1 MMKRSLLLITPL
13 LLLLTGCSTGG
24 VSHGN
29 ESAFIAGNG
38 SAVVIPTAKRNPAP
52 HFVSATLGGGNYVFQ
67 PGKLTVL
74 NIWASWCSPCRAEA
88 PVLSD
93 FSKKNPEIVFLGL
106 LTRDNLSAAQ
116 SFIKRFALEYPI
128 LTDDSIV
135 AGFKGSITPNAIPTT
150 LVIDAAGRVAAR
162 ISGEVSVAVLQDVL
176 QRVSG
181 GAVHA

>member
-1 MMKRSLLLITPL
+1 MRRLFLFVTPL

-24 VSHGN
+24 ISHGN

-38 SAVVIPTAKRNPAP
+38 SAVVIPVAKRMVAP
-52 HFVSATLGGGNYVFQ
+52 QFSSPTLDGGHFEFHS
-67 PGKLTVL
+67 GKLTVL

-93 FSKKNPEIVFLGL
+93 FSKKNPEFVFLGL
-106 LTRDNLSAAQ
+106 LTRDNISAAK
-116 SFIKRFALEYPI
+116 SFVKRFALEYPI
-128 LTDDSIV
+128 LIDDSIV
-135 AGFKGSITPNAIPTT
+135 ADFKGSITPNAIPTT
-150 LVIDAAGRVAAR
+150 LVIDSEGRVAAR

-181 GAVHA
+181 GAVNA